1 MVFFAFSFAL
11 MQKKQKIKDNPNA
24 SRRLSGHRHLSCF
37 AILFKL
43 KKFHLSENI
52 VSLRYFIHRLLIVE
66 IKTLICRDYYSRES
80 RLFGNS
86 LNRSTF

>member
-1 MVFFAFSFAL
+1 
-11 MQKKQKIKDNPNA
+11 
-24 SRRLSGHRHLSCF
+24 
-37 AILFKL
+37 L